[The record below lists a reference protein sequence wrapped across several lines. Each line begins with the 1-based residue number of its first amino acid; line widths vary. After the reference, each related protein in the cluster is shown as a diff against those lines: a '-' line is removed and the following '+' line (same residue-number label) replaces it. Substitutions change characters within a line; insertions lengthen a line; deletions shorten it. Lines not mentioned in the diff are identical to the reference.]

1 MSFIHFKRRI
11 AMKKFLI
18 IGFLVLLSIQIS
30 YAGEIYIWVDE
41 NGIKH
46 FSNTPQSD
54 KINAATEVRKHD
66 EIKYDAEEAAYY
78 EGVRL
83 EQERERQLKEEEAR
97 QQRELEEQQ
106 RELEERQAQEVA
118 DKKAKQDQIDRLERI
133 AEESNR
139 RAEELL
145 AEIQRL
151 KEDSTANTDRLMGAA
166 NRARREAREAKEEV
180 QELKQDIGYKYK
192 RNKRRY

>member
-1 MSFIHFKRRI
+1 
-11 AMKKFLI
+11 MKKFFI
-18 IGFLVLLSIQIS
+18 IGFLVLLSIHIS
-30 YAGEIYIWVDE
+30 YAGEIYIWVDA

-46 FSNTPQSD
+46 FSNTPQSN
-54 KINAATEVRKHD
+54 KINAATEVMTHD
-66 EIKYDAEEAAYY
+66 EIEHDAEKAAYY

-83 EQERERQLKEEEAR
+83 EQAKEKQLKEEAAR
-97 QQRELEEQQ
+97 QQKELEEQKK
-106 RELEERQAQEVA
+106 ELEEQKAQEAA

-151 KEDSTANTDRLMGAA
+151 KEDSTADTDRLMGAA